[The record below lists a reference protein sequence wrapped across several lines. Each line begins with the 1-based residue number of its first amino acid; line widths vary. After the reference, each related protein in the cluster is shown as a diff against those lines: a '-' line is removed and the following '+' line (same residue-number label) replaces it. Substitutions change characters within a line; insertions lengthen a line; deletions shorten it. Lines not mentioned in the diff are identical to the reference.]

1 MIASIRSYDDLVPPD
16 AAEKSAEVRVIRRK
30 LTANIREGMTPGDRD
45 KLERLIGKQDQP
57 AAQADRQFQIRDA
70 DVPDVLTR
78 GLRERDGSVGRA
90 ILVYPNPASTWWRGE
105 TITAF
110 VRELRAAAEAPVAM
124 GGRPARVAGG
134 PALSADII
142 ASMEHDGPLA
152 SGLAFAGVALT
163 VLLPFVIG
171 SLIVGVLWLLALSV
185 WTGIK
190 INFVNFIAF
199 PITFGIGV
207 DYAVNVMARY
217 LRDGGRSVAAAVRGT
232 GGAVALC
239 SFTTIVGYSS
249 LLVAKNVGLFLFG
262 VLAVLGEICCLV
274 TAVVVLPAVLLL
286 VRSQSS
292 PRLSAFEWDKPT
304 SVTGTD
310 TVQPAAT
317 PGQSSKPTPTS
328 TPTPEISR

>member
-1 MIASIRSYDDLVPPD
+1 M
-16 AAEKSAEVRVIRRK
+16 
-30 LTANIREGMTPGDRD
+30 
-45 KLERLIGKQDQP
+45 
-57 AAQADRQFQIRDA
+57 
-70 DVPDVLTR
+70 
-78 GLRERDGSVGRA
+78 
-90 ILVYPNPASTWWRGE
+90 
-105 TITAF
+105 
-110 VRELRAAAEAPVAM
+110 RELRAAAQAPVAL

-163 VLLPFVIG
+163 VLLLFRWGIATPFVIG
-171 SLIVGVLWLLALSV
+171 SLIVGVLWLLAISV
-185 WTGIK
+185 FAGIK

-217 LRDGGRSVAAAVRGT
+217 LRDGGRSVAAAVKGT

-262 VLAVLGEICCLV
+262 VLAVVGEITCLV
-274 TAVVVLPAVLLL
+274 TAIIVLPSVLLL
-286 VRSQSS
+286 VRPGSS
-292 PRLSAFEWDKPT
+292 PRLPAFEWDKPT
-304 SVTGTD
+304 GVTAAE
-310 TVQPAAT
+310 VIPPAPA
-317 PGQSSKPTPTS
+317 PS
-328 TPTPEISR
+328 PEVGP

>member
-1 MIASIRSYDDLVPPD
+1 MA
-16 AAEKSAEVRVIRRK
+16 
-30 LTANIREGMTPGDRD
+30 PGDRD
-45 KLERLIGKQDQP
+45 KLERLIGTHGQS
-57 AAQADRQFQIRDA
+57 AADGNKVFQIRA
-70 DVPDVLTR
+70 EHVPEVLTR

-90 ILVYPNPASTWWRGE
+90 ILVYPNPSSEWWKGE
-105 TITAF
+105 TITSF
-110 VRELRAAAEAPVAM
+110 VRELRAAAQAPVAL

-163 VLLPFVIG
+163 VLLLFRWGLATPFVIG
-171 SLIVGVLWLLALSV
+171 SLIVGVLWLLAISV
-185 WTGIK
+185 VAGIK

-217 LRDGGRSVAAAVRGT
+217 LRDGGRSVAAAVKGT

-262 VLAVLGEICCLV
+262 VLAVVGEITCLV
-274 TAVVVLPAVLLL
+274 TAIIVLPSVLLL
-286 VRSQSS
+286 VRPGSS
-292 PRLSAFEWDKPT
+292 PRLPAFEWDKPT
-304 SVTGTD
+304 GVTAAD
-310 TVQPAAT
+310 VIPPAPA
-317 PGQSSKPTPTS
+317 PSPDVGP
-328 TPTPEISR
+328 